1 MIDWIKPSG
10 APITTNDQKETVAY
24 CESLGWKRAGELF
37 NLNDMT
43 VEKVNG
49 MSGVDMKKLIKQFEL
64 GVDKTLN
71 VPEMRAAVIDALF
84 EPEDE

>member
-1 MIDWIKPSG
+1 MDWIKQSG
-10 APITTNDQKETVAY
+10 LPITTNDAKATVAY
-24 CESLGWKRAGELF
+24 CEGLGWKRAGDMF

-43 VEKVNG
+43 EDKINA

-71 VPEMRAAVIDALF
+71 VPEMRAAVIDAMF
-84 EPEDE
+84 EPE